1 MVGGGCL
8 THFKLIRRLR
18 RHISLKRSVGMGGG
32 VGYFYFIIKG
42 KITLSFA
49 SPEKENLYIYIYDVI
64 TWKKNC
70 KSPSKYYFHLGT
82 SGCSLVAMYAV
93 KSMNSQDMTGFS
105 PSSIT
110 FLVGRRED
118 WVA

>member
-1 MVGGGCL
+1 VGGGCL

-49 SPEKENLYIYIYDVI
+49 SPEKEKLYIYIYDVI
-64 TWKKNC
+64 TWRNFL
-70 KSPSKYYFHLGT
+70 KYSVNYYSRSVPKG
-82 SGCSLVAMYAV
+82 
-93 KSMNSQDMTGFS
+93 
-105 PSSIT
+105 
-110 FLVGRRED
+110 
-118 WVA
+118 

>member
-1 MVGGGCL
+1 
-8 THFKLIRRLR
+8 
-18 RHISLKRSVGMGGG
+18 MGGG